1 MPNDAPLGPAP
12 DRIVKRS
19 RGGDCRCLKTLWH
32 DPMAALL
39 AESDESVLFKNPTNL
54 RARKNPESTQRHLNL
69 GDKNLV
75 VKGAADFGRRG

>member
-1 MPNDAPLGPAP
+1 
-12 DRIVKRS
+12 
-19 RGGDCRCLKTLWH
+19 
-32 DPMAALL
+32 MAALL